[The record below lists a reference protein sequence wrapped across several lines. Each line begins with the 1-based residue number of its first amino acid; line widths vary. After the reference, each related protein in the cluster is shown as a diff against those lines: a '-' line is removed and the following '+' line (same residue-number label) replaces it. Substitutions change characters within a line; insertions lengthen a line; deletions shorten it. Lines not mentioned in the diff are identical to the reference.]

1 MTVLCAR
8 GPYEALRLLG
18 GNAVRVDVLVTD
30 VIMPG
35 MSGLELARTLQAER
49 RSLRVLF
56 TSGYTNHT
64 LVESGEAGDD
74 AEFIQ
79 KPFSPRALLEKVRLV
94 LDARHQ
100 ERPLEI

>member
-1 MTVLCAR
+1 
-8 GPYEALRLLG
+8 
-18 GNAVRVDVLVTD
+18 
-30 VIMPG
+30 MPG

-64 LVESGEAGDD
+64 VAESGESGAD

-100 ERPLEI
+100 ERPLKS

>member
-1 MTVLCAR
+1 
-8 GPYEALRLLG
+8 
-18 GNAVRVDVLVTD
+18 
-30 VIMPG
+30 MPG

-64 LVESGEAGDD
+64 VVESGEAGDD